1 MSKIVK
7 THQVNQRYALT
18 IDYMKF
24 YKTALATCKA
34 DKVVNRFQED
44 QDLCTYNAKIGT
56 INKIVKEMTSSKQ
69 VLKTLS
75 EPKEATLA
83 QRQ

>member
-1 MSKIVK
+1 MFLIRLPKRIVSKIVK
-7 THQVNQRYALT
+7 IHQVDQGDAST

-44 QDLCTYNAKIGT
+44 
-56 INKIVKEMTSSKQ
+56 
-69 VLKTLS
+69 
-75 EPKEATLA
+75 
-83 QRQ
+83 